1 MRHELQRAFTTFPAG
16 WPGVGLL
23 LLRIAIGGALI
34 LLGAAY
40 CADPEPA
47 MVWNWA
53 AGALAA
59 ASGAS
64 LLIGFLTPVAGV
76 MAGLAGLGMALQWP
90 SDVAQTV
97 FDGRLIAILVAVMA
111 AALALLGPGALSLD
125 ARLFGR
131 REITIPQGS
140 DPLSKD

>member
-23 LLRIAIGGALI
+23 LLRIAMGGALI

-40 CADPEPA
+40 CADPQRAPA
-47 MVWNWA
+47 WSWA

-59 ASGAS
+59 ASGVS
-64 LLIGFLTPVAGV
+64 LLVGFLTPIAGAAASLIGV
-76 MAGLAGLGMALQWP
+76 GFALRWP
-90 SDVAQTV
+90 SQATPIV
-97 FDGRLIAILVAVMA
+97 FDARLVAVLVTVL
-111 AALALLGPGALSLD
+111 ALAVALLGPGALSLD

-140 DPLSKD
+140 EPLSRD